1 MTYRSCNELRTAIE
15 SFLVNSAEIQAHN
28 NECDKYG
35 CDYRRGLW
43 KRSDWSEAVK
53 LRYLCG
59 AREDPE
65 LRTAPAATTTAIFP
79 QASNLVFKNW
89 TAEGR
94 VLPVVDQGRCGCCW
108 VI

>member
-1 MTYRSCNELRTAIE
+1 MNY
-15 SFLVNSAEIQAHN
+15 AEIEAHN

-43 KRSDWSEAVK
+43 RRSDWSEAVK
-53 LRYLCG
+53 RRFLCG
-59 AREDPE
+59 ARETPE
-65 LRTAPAATTTAIFP
+65 LRTAPAVTTTTTFP
-79 QASNLVFKNW
+79 KATNLVYKNW

-108 VI
+108 V